1 MINKQDL
8 IDLFER
14 YEYDLIQVEDDK
26 YAIFSSGTS
35 MYPAVEIVKL
45 ADDADEEVAC
55 EKKNYSDA
63 GYAVRICEESKIEEI
78 EHYLFNWFFQVKE
91 SNSRISIKYKT
102 YTDSVMES
110 LTSTDN
116 ANNAKYNYINIPYS
130 VERDFKNE
138 GFFKSGLI
146 ESIKN
151 DLNNSGPQLIIIE
164 AGAGFG
170 KTSTAYEILKNY
182 ENVEKNIRP
191 FFMELSKDRIAPT
204 FHYLLNSQ
212 IDATFK
218 VRLKSDIVLYNI
230 KRGYIPLIIDGF
242 DELLSKDLDNGV
254 LNAKF
259 ERVETMLSTIADLL
273 QNQAKVV
280 LTTRKTA
287 IFAGESFYEWY
298 QQLSNSG
305 RCFKISRYQL
315 DSPSIDDWLPKYR
328 TDILPSNF
336 EAISNPVLL
345 GYLRYLDDNTFVK
358 VINESSLTLNYLNSI
373 LKREIERQDLPF
385 NTEEQIIILQRL
397 AIYFAGLNSSA
408 FSRSEV
414 KDAIKETSFSILEAR
429 STGKKD
435 VKSLANT
442 LTNHAFLDRK
452 GDLNIGFLNDFIW
465 GAFLMFAI
473 NNEKDV
479 FYNDFFKE
487 IPYSILEKSIW
498 AASSFD
504 LNTKEKF
511 WTNLLRKCST
521 NNILIFWSDV
531 LLIEK
536 TTHYFSDISLDG
548 KSLYSV
554 VLGDY
559 NSNIENCSFSNM
571 TFTDCSFNFNN
582 ITNCSF
588 INCRFISCIK
598 EGNNL
603 SSGFYG
609 CKVEGSV
616 DFIDTRNENVDIEE
630 KDEKN
635 HLIEL
640 LRLYFKVD
648 ERSQRMRMISCI
660 RENFEP
666 SVFKKVFAIAESK
679 GYVICNGD
687 KSFITQAGRS
697 YFNDNKQ

>member
-8 IDLFER
+8 IDLFVR

-45 ADDADEEVAC
+45 AEGADVEITC
-55 EKKNYSDA
+55 KKKSYSDA
-63 GYAVRICEESKIEEI
+63 GYAVRICQESKIEDI
-78 EHYLFNWFFQVKE
+78 ELYLFNWFFQVKE
-91 SNSRISIKYKT
+91 SNNRISIKYKT

-116 ANNAKYNYINIPYS
+116 TSNTKYQYINIPYS
-130 VERDFKNE
+130 LERDFENE
-138 GFFKSGLI
+138 GFFKTGLI
-146 ESIKN
+146 DSIKI
-151 DLNNSGPQLIIIE
+151 DLKNSGPQLIIIE

-170 KTSTAYEILKNY
+170 KTSTAYEILKDY
-182 ENVEKNIRP
+182 ENVEKDIRP

-212 IDATFK
+212 IDANFK

-242 DELLSKDLDNGV
+242 DELLSKDLDNGI

-259 ERVETMLSTIADLL
+259 EKVETMLSTIADLL
-273 QNQAKVV
+273 QDQAKVI

-298 QQLSNSG
+298 QHLSNTG

-315 DSPSIDDWLPKYR
+315 DSPSIDDWLPKHR
-328 TDILPSNF
+328 ADLLPSNF

-345 GYLRYLDDNTFVK
+345 GYLRYLDEETFKNV
-358 VINESSLTLNYLNSI
+358 VEGSSLTRNYLDSI
-373 LKREIERQDLPF
+373 LNREIDRQELPF

-414 KDAIKETSFSILEAR
+414 KDAIKETSFSLLAAR

-452 GDLNIGFLNDFIW
+452 GDINIGFLNDFIW

-473 NNEKDV
+473 KNEQDD
-479 FYNDFFKE
+479 FFNDFFKE

-504 LNTKEKF
+504 SNTKKIF
-511 WTNLLRKCST
+511 WANLLDKCSM
-521 NNILIFWSDV
+521 NKILIFWSDV

-536 TTHYFSDISLDG
+536 TVHDFLDISLDG

-554 VLGDY
+554 LLGGS

-571 TFTDCSFNFNN
+571 TFIDCSFNFDN
-582 ITNCSF
+582 IANCSF

-603 SSGFYG
+603 SCGFYG
-609 CKVEGSV
+609 CKVEGL
-616 DFIDTRNENVDIEE
+616 DAFIDTRNENIDIEE

-635 HLIEL
+635 YLIEL
-640 LRLYFKVD
+640 LRLYFKVG

-660 RENFEP
+660 KENFE
-666 SVFKKVFAIAESK
+666 SSIFKKIFAIAESE
-679 GYVICNGD
+679 GYIICNGD